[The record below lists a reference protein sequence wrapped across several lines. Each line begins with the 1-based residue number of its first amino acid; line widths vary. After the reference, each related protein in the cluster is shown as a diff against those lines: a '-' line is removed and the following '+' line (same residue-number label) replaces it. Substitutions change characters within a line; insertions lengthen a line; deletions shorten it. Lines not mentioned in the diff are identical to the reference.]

1 MLDEVIKRINSL
13 SYDIQAN
20 KKVLDKARSDLKTNE
35 DQINL
40 IGLASEVLKRIGDQK
55 KQVTVEVFERVITAA
70 IKEVFGFD
78 YKFVILFDSEGKR
91 VSTKFKLIDVNNNE
105 LDILDSVGGGLVDI
119 ISFTLRVL
127 ILASAK
133 PKRSQIL
140 FMDEN
145 FRCVSP
151 QYREKVGA
159 LLKSLAEKLNMQ
171 FVLITHQEELLQ
183 SADIAYEL
191 SKTENGTIARKL

>member
-1 MLDEVIKRINSL
+1 MLENLKERINRLDYEIS
-13 SYDIQAN
+13 AN
-20 KKVLDKARSDLKTNE
+20 KKVLDKTRLDLKMSE
-35 DQINL
+35 DQVLLIN
-40 IGLASEVLKRIGDQK
+40 LASEVLKRIGDQK
-55 KQVTVEVFERVITAA
+55 KQATVEVFERVVTAA

-91 VSTKFKLIDVNNNE
+91 VSTKFKLIDVNGNE
-105 LDILDSVGGGLVDI
+105 LDIMESVGGGLVDI

-145 FRCVSP
+145 FRCVSQ
-151 QYREKVGA
+151 QYRPKVA
-159 LLKSLAEKLNMQ
+159 ELLKSLSKKLGIQ
-171 FVLITHQEELLQ
+171 FVLVTHAEEFKDT
-183 SADIAYEL
+183 ADICYEL
-191 SKTENGTIARKL
+191 EKTENGTIARKL

>member
-1 MLDEVIKRINSL
+1 MLEDVKQRINNL
-13 SYDIQAN
+13 SYQIGAN
-20 KKVLDKARSDLKTNE
+20 KAILDKTRQDFNANE
-35 DQINL
+35 EQIRI

-55 KQVTVEVFERVITAA
+55 KQATVEVFERVVTAA
-70 IKEVFGFD
+70 IKEVFNFD
-78 YKFVILFDSEGKR
+78 YKFAILFDSDGKR
-91 VSTKFKLIDVNNNE
+91 VSTKFKLIDLNNNE
-105 LDILDSVGGGLVDI
+105 LDIMDSVGGGLVDI

-140 FMDEN
+140 FMDEC

-151 QYREKVGA
+151 QYRDKVGL
-159 LLKSLAEKLNMQ
+159 LLKSLADKLNMQ